1 MIKTPLTFFSV
12 SPNPPCPVISIDPE
26 LSIVDPSTMLIP
38 LMSSF
43 PLPPVPLRTM
53 LPFASV
59 VSVSAGEPVSNVDCL
74 IRIPVLLSDRL
85 GFAAFPPVPFRS
97 IAEARS
103 VVSST

>member
-1 MIKTPLTFFSV
+1 
-12 SPNPPCPVISIDPE
+12 
-26 LSIVDPSTMLIP
+26 
-38 LMSSF
+38 
-43 PLPPVPLRTM
+43 M